1 MHSQAFIDE
10 MKQKLLAAKEQ
21 LSAELKNLQP
31 HTDMGD
37 DEDENAEEVNVDEVN
52 RDAAAIIQRDLE
64 KIEKALQKIQDG
76 TYGVDDAGKEI
87 SEERLRALPWADR
100 AL

>member
-21 LSAELKNLQP
+21 LSGELKNLQP

-52 RDAAAIIQRDLE
+52 RDTTAIIQRDLE
-64 KIEKALQKIQDG
+64 KIDKALQKIQDG
-76 TYGVDDAGKEI
+76 SYGVDDSGKEI